1 MKTETKKFLT
11 KTGLYI
17 LSVVAFIGLSF
28 VAKDVV
34 EAAFAFLGGWFVAKT
49 INDCVET
56 IYEYEKKSDIIR
68 SRM

>member
-11 KTGLYI
+11 KTGLYV

-28 VAKDVV
+28 VAQDAV
-34 EAAFAFLGGWFVAKT
+34 EAGFAFLGGWFIART

-56 IYEYEKKSDIIR
+56 MYEEKSDIIR
-68 SRM
+68 SKM